1 MKLAEFLS
9 QGKYLRQQSR
19 SSAIAYFEKCLHEL
33 ELDGANTADPILKA
47 RILLDLAAELITT
60 RQSEALT
67 RANSLLQKV
76 TEIFDLANLD
86 IPNEQRAYLIYVQGM
101 LVLESGDVS
110 SVLGLLRSAYDAYG
124 DNLEGQSLVNDAIGQ
139 YYLRINDTSSA
150 LESFEKSLT
159 VRLDGDTGCD
169 IGISYAHLGQLYLL
183 SGDLSQASGLF
194 HNTLD
199 IAIANANNFLRS
211 QALKGLAKVAIAEL
225 QWQSAID
232 IIKDAI
238 SCLQEPEDCIDIGYL
253 YCDLAEALLGKQK
266 IEESIICLSKEALP
280 RFTHLQYERGI
291 AIARYLLAKVQVQ
304 QLIDGADH
312 NDIEVIETTE
322 DALLEASSALEN
334 LGMAFD
340 YAKALYNLACL
351 YHYLCSNVQRQYE
364 YKGKALRS
372 LELCLDI
379 LNHLEL
385 GHTKFATQADAMLD
399 LVMRSQK
406 S

>member
-9 QGKYLRQQSR
+9 QGKYLRRQSR

-33 ELDGANTADPILKA
+33 EFDEANIDDPLLKA

-60 RQSEALT
+60 RQSAALI

-76 TEIFDLANLD
+76 ADLFDRANLD

-110 SVLGLLRSAYDAYG
+110 SVLGLLRSAHEAYG

-159 VRLDGDTGCD
+159 VRLDSGQDCD

-194 HNTLD
+194 DNTLD
-199 IAIANANNFLRS
+199 MAIVNANNFLRS
-211 QALKGLAKVAIAEL
+211 QALKGLAKVAIAESE
-225 QWQSAID
+225 WQSAID

-304 QLIDGADH
+304 QLIDGTDH
-312 NDIEVIETTE
+312 NIEAIEATE
-322 DALLEASSALEN
+322 DAVLEASSALEN

-372 LELCLDI
+372 LELCLDM
-379 LNHLEL
+379 LNHLEM
-385 GHTKFATQADAMLD
+385 GHTEFATQVDTMLD
-399 LVMRSQK
+399 IVMRSQK